1 MTQKELHNQIVLNA
15 SPEEKAQF
23 ALACAV
29 HGVPVQEVEK
39 TVANLIT
46 DIASVIR
53 QEDLDYLNKI
63 IW

>member
-15 SPEEKAQF
+15 SPEAKTQF
-23 ALACAV
+23 ALVCAI
-29 HGVPVQEVEK
+29 HGVPVQE

-46 DIASVIR
+46 GIASVIR

-63 IW
+63 IL